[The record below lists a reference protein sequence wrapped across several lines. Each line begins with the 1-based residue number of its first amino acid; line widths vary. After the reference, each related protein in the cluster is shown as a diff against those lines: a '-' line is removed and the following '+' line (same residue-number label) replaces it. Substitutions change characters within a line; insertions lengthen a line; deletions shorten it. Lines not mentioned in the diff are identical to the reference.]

1 MRLVSQI
8 DSTKKVYIIVHG
20 QHNMLEPVKEKLATA
35 GFNKANMQ
43 MASLD
48 KAGNAGE
55 YVAMLWPPMAANGI
69 MVSLITGPAE
79 PGKSKGMGAWGTVG
93 TKEVMRLP
101 L

>member
-1 MRLVSQI
+1 MSQI
-8 DSTKKVYIIVHG
+8 DSTKKVYVIVHG
-20 QHNMLEPVKEKLATA
+20 QRNMLEPVKEKLAAA
-35 GFNKANMQ
+35 GFSKQNME

-55 YVAMLWPPMAANGI
+55 YVAMLWPPMAASSI

-93 TKEVMRLP
+93 TKEVMRLS